1 MTDTNASVPVP
12 IRNLVGVERINLK
25 AGEKR
30 KVLFTINPRQMSVIL
45 GNGKRVIEAGD
56 FAVSIGG
63 KQPNFSGSADVK
75 TTNVVEGKFEIKGNL
90 LTLSEN

>member
-1 MTDTNASVPVP
+1 
-12 IRNLVGVERINLK
+12 
-25 AGEKR
+25 
-30 KVLFTINPRQMSVIL
+30 MSVIL

-63 KQPNFSGSADVK
+63 QQPNFSGSADVK